1 MNRLKAFSIPALLLN
16 ERCQLV
22 FILLLA
28 FFLRVNGLSFG
39 FRYLL
44 HPDEI
49 QYVRAGTAF
58 LIGQEKAIDQLETL
72 NNPPLFKSALGLLY
86 ITYTYALIP
95 DHAQIPEAPTTRLWS
110 VFYYYVGRLASASS
124 GLLTVALLYVIGKR
138 LYDRK
143 IGVLAAFLL
152 SVSFLHVR
160 ESHFAVNDAPLTF
173 LTTLGLLGGATILHR
188 GRWRDYAA
196 TGLVIG
202 LAVAT
207 KYTGAQMAGV
217 LLLAHWLRQRQ
228 VKARRLGYF
237 LSPRLWLG
245 LVMVP
250 VGLVMGA
257 PIVVTSWQAT
267 IKGVTQLAEFGQAG
281 YKDLLLDPQG
291 GWIFYLK
298 TLTWGA
304 GWLMAAAF
312 LVVLVLALIK
322 RFPED
327 LILLVYPVLLYAF
340 MGYQQMFFA
349 RFILPVLPPLILLVA
364 AWLGRLSQLSRRL
377 HPAVNSRAVLLAAT
391 GLIALQPLAMSVWFG
406 IVLNRPDTRAT
417 AIEWIKANLPEGST
431 MYADQYAIP
440 RKTFNGFV
448 SLPNVQLKTTPVSN
462 LSPLKYYPDQGIQFL
477 VTSDYFTDVPY
488 AEAAKESVRQ
498 KALKAVSQLKLIRE
512 FQPYWL
518 PGPWFSYD
526 QRYGPAAETLLRQ
539 YPGPV
544 IRVYDLRA
552 TR

>member
-1 MNRLKAFSIPALLLN
+1 MKTFLSN

-22 FILLLA
+22 LILLLA

-39 FRYLL
+39 FRYSL

-58 LIGQEKAIDQLETL
+58 LAGQQAILDELKVL

-86 ITYTYALIP
+86 VASTYALVP
-95 DHAQIPEAPTTRLWS
+95 DQAQIPAAPTTRLWS
-110 VFYYYVGRLASASS
+110 VFYYYVGRFASASG
-124 GLLTVALLYVIGKR
+124 GLLTVALLYVVGKR
-138 LYDRK
+138 LYGRK
-143 IGVLAAFLL
+143 IGVLASFLL

-173 LTTLGLLGGATILHR
+173 FITLGLLGGAYILRR

-196 TGLVIG
+196 TGCVIG
-202 LAVAT
+202 LAIAT
-207 KYTGAQMAGV
+207 KYTGAQMVGM
-217 LLLAHWLRQRQ
+217 LLLAHWLRQRSA
-228 VKARRLGYF
+228 KGRGLDYF

-250 VGLVMGA
+250 IGLIIGA
-257 PIVVTSWQAT
+257 PVMVIAWQAT
-267 IKGVTQLAEFGQAG
+267 IKGVTLLAEYGQAG

-304 GWLMAAAF
+304 GWVTAAAF
-312 LVVLVLALIK
+312 LVAVVLVIVLAK
-322 RFPED
+322 RTPED
-327 LILLVYPVLLYAF
+327 LILLVYPVLLYIS
-340 MGYQQMFFA
+340 MGYQQMYFA
-349 RFILPVLPPLILLVA
+349 RFILPALPPLILLVA
-364 AWLGRLSQLSRRL
+364 AWLGRLSQLSQELR
-377 HPAVNSRAVLLAAT
+377 PAINRRAVLLAST
-391 GLIALQPLAMSVWFG
+391 GLIALQPLAMSIWFG
-406 IVLNRPDTRAT
+406 VVLNRPDTRAT
-417 AIEWIKANLPEGST
+417 AISWIKANLPEGST

-448 SLPNVQLKTTPVSN
+448 SLPNVELKTTP
-462 LSPLKYYPDQGIQFL
+462 LDDMSPLKYYRERKIQYL

-488 AEAAKESVRQ
+488 ADAAKEKIRKRSL
-498 KALKAVSQLKLIRE
+498 ADLSQLKPIRE

-544 IRVYDLRA
+544 IRIYDLSA
-552 TR
+552 TQ